1 MTESMS
7 DRSDVED
14 SGFGDSVY
22 ESGDP
27 DAEYLDGAE
36 TLTGD
41 GTVESYDED
50 LETSYSPPEREPA
63 GVRFGMTEF
72 EQREGESL
80 DQRLAEEEPDIS
92 PDDIAFEDEDPRAGR
107 LVAPDEGAHEDR
119 EKDEIAFDVGR
130 AGYAASA
137 EEAAMHIVSDDEI
150 ERR

>member
-7 DRSDVED
+7 DRSDVAD
-14 SGFGDSVY
+14 GGFGDSVY
-22 ESGDP
+22 EGGDP

-36 TLTGD
+36 TLEGD
-41 GTVESYDED
+41 GTVESYDEGLD
-50 LETSYSPPEREPA
+50 TSYSPPEREPA
-63 GVRFGMTEF
+63 GARFGMTAF

-92 PDDIAFEDEDPRAGR
+92 PDDVAFDDQDPRAGR

-119 EKDEIAFDVGR
+119 ESDEIAFDVGR
-130 AGYAASA
+130 AGYAASG
-137 EEAAMHIVSDDEI
+137 EEAAMHIVSDEEI